1 MQIFHFYFFF
11 QLLEQSTE
19 KLQLP
24 FAARQVYLEG
34 GTKVTSPHEIP
45 YGASIY
51 VSMGEPY
58 KDPFK
63 NTKSKSIY
71 LK

>member
-1 MQIFHFYFFF
+1 MFFLF
-11 QLLEQSTE
+11 FLQLLEQCTE

-24 FAARQVYLEG
+24 FAARCVYLKG
-34 GTKVTSPHEIP
+34 GIKVNSPNEIP

-63 NTKSKSIY
+63 NTKSK
-71 LK
+71 